1 MSEEPTDSMSE
12 DEAKAMLQFQSMT
25 HLVKSLGA
33 CLMAG
38 GFASLTTKLYL
49 ADAPSQPVITTAV
62 FMIIGGVI
70 TLFVGPELL
79 FSLIRGE
86 SNG

>member
-1 MSEEPTDSMSE
+1 MSEETTDSMSE
-12 DEAKAMLQFQSMT
+12 DEAKAMLQFQSII
-25 HLVKSLGA
+25 HLIKTLGA

-38 GFASLTTKLYL
+38 GLASLTTKLYL
-49 ADAPSQPVITTAV
+49 ADAPSYPVISTAV

-86 SNG
+86 PDG